1 MSRLQSPLHWT
12 SAGATDRGQVR
23 QINEDAYLD
32 GLEQGLWAVADGMG
46 GHAAGDLASRSV
58 IQALATAPQQRFPG
72 RGVAVLQACL
82 ADANRRLCAEARQR
96 GVSIIGSTVAALYA
110 IRAHCVLLWVG
121 DSRIYRLR
129 TGILHRLSHDHSQVQ
144 DLVDQGLLAP
154 EAAET
159 HPAANII
166 TRAVGADDL
175 LQVEAQICEV
185 KNGDRFLLC
194 SDGLTKELSEAEIA
208 ELMGRVAVDALP
220 RALIEEAC
228 RRGARDNVT
237 AVVVQFETTEVVGT
251 GR

>member
-1 MSRLQSPLHWT
+1 MSRLQPPVHWT

-32 GLEQGLWAVADGMG
+32 GPEQGLWAVADGMG

-58 IQALATAPQQRFPG
+58 IQALATAPQQRFLG
-72 RGVAVLQACL
+72 RGVAILQACL

-129 TGILHRLSHDHSQVQ
+129 RGILYRLSHDHSQVQ

-159 HPAANII
+159 YPAANII
-166 TRAVGADDL
+166 TRAVGADDM
-175 LQVEAQICEV
+175 LQVDAQICEV

-220 RALIEEAC
+220 RVLIDEAC

-237 AVVVQFETTEVVGT
+237 VVAVQFQTSDVVVA